1 MYHSA
6 VNMERRPMSGDLRVK
21 RVEEK
26 YPISFWQY
34 TGLYSAL
41 SAMLIPD
48 RHNAPDGYMIRS
60 VYFDDYSE
68 TAYYDKVSGVMER
81 FKLRLRIYPPD
92 FDTVKLELKEKR
104 GGFQQKHTLLISRP
118 EAEALINK
126 DYDIALQ
133 NKGIEEMLLK
143 NGIAIYTMRPVVMN
157 QYRRSAFMHP
167 INNIRITLDRDIL
180 SSETNFD
187 LFSQAPVLF
196 PVTDYYE
203 AILEVKYDNYLF
215 KWISD
220 ILDAYGLDMGAY
232 SKYTLSRRLFGDF
245 IS

>member
-1 MYHSA
+1 MLAGRIS
-6 VNMERRPMSGDLRVK
+6 MSGDLRVK

-26 YPISFWQY
+26 YPISYWQY
-34 TGLYSAL
+34 AELYAAL

-48 RHNAPDGYMIRS
+48 KHNDPDSYMIRS

-68 TAYYDKVSGVMER
+68 TAYYDKVSGEKER
-81 FKLRLRIYPPD
+81 YKLRLRIYPPD
-92 FDTVKLELKEKR
+92 FETVKLEVKEKR
-104 GGFQQKHTLLISRP
+104 GGYQQKHSLLISRH

-133 NKGIEEMLLK
+133 NKAIEEMLLK
-143 NGIAIYTMRPVVMN
+143 CGIAIHSKRPVVMN

-187 LFSQAPVLF
+187 LFSESPVLF

-203 AILEVKYDNYLF
+203 ALLEVKYDNFLF

-220 ILDAYGLDMGAY
+220 ILDTYGLDMEAY
-232 SKYTLSRRLFGDF
+232 SKYALSRRLFDNY